1 MEAVPMKTRPPYPLL
16 TMSHR
21 MEENFYQMPR
31 WLMARTD
38 LSLDAKLVYMLLY
51 DRFRLS
57 QKNGWANERD
67 EVYLVY
73 PRQELAEMLGIH
85 YGRITRAMRQLTAAG
100 LVLERS
106 RGFNTPHQIFLAEP
120 VENSGDNLLNSCV
133 LPVGTPVEFHVDRAE
148 TAGGYPQIP

>member
-1 MEAVPMKTRPPYPLL
+1 MEAVPMKARPPYPLL
-16 TMSHR
+16 TLSHR
-21 MEENFYQMPR
+21 TEEQFYQMPR

-73 PRQELAEMLGIH
+73 PRQELAELLGVSKRRVI
-85 YGRITRAMRQLTAAG
+85 AAVQELCRQQLVWEYRESIGVPSHLYLAA
-100 LVLERS
+100 VD
-106 RGFNTPHQIFLAEP
+106 IA
-120 VENSGDNLLNSCV
+120 VETL
-133 LPVGTPVEFHVDRAE
+133 
-148 TAGGYPQIP
+148 

>member
-73 PRQELAEMLGIH
+73 PRQELAEMLGVSK
-85 YGRITRAMRQLTAAG
+85 RRAIAAVQELCRQQ
-100 LVLERS
+100 LVWEYRESIGVPSHLYL
-106 RGFNTPHQIFLAEP
+106 IAVDIP
-120 VENSGDNLLNSCV
+120 VETL
-133 LPVGTPVEFHVDRAE
+133 
-148 TAGGYPQIP
+148 

>member
-1 MEAVPMKTRPPYPLL
+1 MEAVPMKDHPPYPLL

-73 PRQELAEMLGIH
+73 PRQELAQTLQMGRK
-85 YGRITRAMRQLTAAG
+85 RITAAMR
-100 LVLERS
+100 E
-106 RGFNTPHQIFLAEP
+106 LAEHALLWEQNGGYSVANQIYLAWGGP
-120 VENSGDNLLNSCV
+120 VDISEDNLSISCEKSE
-133 LPVGTPVEFHVDRAE
+133 LPF
-148 TAGGYPQIP
+148 